1 MANWQGINQGL
12 RTGLA
17 FMDSMAQREQQ
28 RELADRA
35 SAERADERAYQRGRD
50 AKADARAQAQT
61 DLAMAGEFDKQTQRL
76 AAAGLQGL
84 PVDPAQL
91 EASAARGKKARQ
103 SAYKA
108 MGYEDMQAEASAV
121 LKRLDAGTGIEQL
134 TAPELG
140 ALSYS
145 LKRPITDFIDR
156 PDRPAPVS
164 LAFSAFADAAEK
176 GDMETMLA
184 AGNELLRSDIEDG
197 IGGRN
202 AKGDVIVDKVLSSID
217 MQGETARG
225 NLIVRARREDG
236 TEYDYEAPLTEG
248 RVPGGKPKAIDLD
261 AVMDRISKTGE
272 LLEAINSDPQRAQ
285 TIAGTAAEW
294 EKAGGREQ
302 FNKFYQAYIAA
313 GGDPKALRS
322 KVETKTVNRGGYD
335 EDITTDES
343 GRVVST
349 RRVERTAAPE
359 APGTAALRKAQADYY
374 RGRGAGLGAAG
385 AGGLYIANTETG
397 EVVPYDGGEI
407 PPGFSPPFKA
417 GTKAQAIGPGQRRE
431 QAEKIL
437 EEMSKDYRAKVQ
449 AAGALGTAG
458 PAPTI
463 QDAIAEL
470 DRREKAFAP
479 PAPPV
484 PPPAPRGAAD
494 PAARQTAVPLRTQGA
509 QPIPD
514 GATAVNPKTG
524 QRIQR
529 VNGQWRPVQ

>member
-17 FMDSMAQREQQ
+17 VVDSMAQRD
-28 RELADRA
+28 LANQAR
-35 SAERADERAYQRGRD
+35 AERADERAYQRGRD
-50 AKADARAQAQT
+50 AKNDARVQAQT

-84 PVDPAQL
+84 PVDQQQL
-91 EASAARGKKARQ
+91 DATAARGQKARQ

-108 MGYEDMQAEASAV
+108 LGYEDMQTQASEV
-121 LKRLDAGTGIEQL
+121 LKKLDAGTGIDQL
-134 TAPELG
+134 TVPELG
-140 ALSYS
+140 ALSYP
-145 LKRPITDFIDR
+145 LKRPITDYIDR

-176 GDMETMLA
+176 GDMESMVA
-184 AGNELLRSDIEDG
+184 AGNELLRPEIEDG
-197 IGGRN
+197 IGGKN
-202 AKGDVIVDKVLSSID
+202 AKGDVIVDKFLNSLSIN
-217 MQGETARG
+217 GKTATG
-225 NLIVRARREDG
+225 NLTVRARKEDG
-236 TEYDYEAPLTEG
+236 TEYDYEAPITEG

-261 AVMDRISKTGE
+261 VVMDRLSKTGE

-285 TIAGTAAEW
+285 AIAGSAAEW
-294 EKAGGREQ
+294 ERAGGREQ
-302 FNKFYQAYIAA
+302 FSKLYQAYIAA

-343 GRVVST
+343 GREISR
-349 RRVERTAAPE
+349 RRVERSAAPE
-359 APGTAALRKAQADYY
+359 APGTAALRKAQAEYY

-385 AGGLYIANTETG
+385 AGGLYIANNETG
-397 EVVPYDGGEI
+397 EVLPYDGGEI
-407 PPGFSPPFKA
+407 PAGFSPPFKA
-417 GTKAQAIGPGQRRE
+417 GTKAQEIGPTQRRA

-437 EEMSKDYRAKVQ
+437 EEMGKDYRAKVQ
-449 AAGALGTAG
+449 ASGALGTAG

-463 QDAIAEL
+463 ADAIAEL
-470 DRREKAFAP
+470 DRRDKAFAP
-479 PAPPV
+479 PPAPV
-484 PPPAPRGAAD
+484 PRGATD

-524 QRIQR
+524 QRIER